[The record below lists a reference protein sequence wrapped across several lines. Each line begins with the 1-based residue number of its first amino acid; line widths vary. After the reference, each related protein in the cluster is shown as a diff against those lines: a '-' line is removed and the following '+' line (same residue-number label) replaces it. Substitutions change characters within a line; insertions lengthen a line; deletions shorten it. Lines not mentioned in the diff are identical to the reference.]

1 MSCSVSS
8 VSSDSPAFQP
18 FQCPVCQSRFTR
30 HENLKRHAALHAR
43 SPDSSLSCHLCNATF
58 SRPDLRVRH
67 MKKQHPEEDEP
78 RRRNLSAT
86 SSSSGSRKRAR
97 ADSPALSPSETRD
110 GFLRQPANDRSGEG
124 SVITLT
130 SDAKSLPL
138 HSDLEQST
146 PETGTPEAAL
156 LPSLADFNFHQ
167 WSPDALFTSQ
177 HPSIQDDWYPSDSQ
191 ISRGC
196 ELFFDHVAGF
206 LPFLHRPTFNTHQ
219 TSKALLLSVLA
230 LAYQY
235 GENPDC
241 GEEAGSG
248 QSLSVQCFYR
258 ARALIATEEE
268 HVDESLHGVTLV
280 QAYLLLEVFALIYST
295 DNDAAYGLKTH
306 SKMICLARAVG
317 LMQPAST
324 SSPETEDLESLWL
337 AFAQAESA
345 KRTLFA
351 VHQIDTLW
359 YQILSIPRSLSHLE
373 IKHDLPCRDTFFAA
387 TSSADW
393 AVKQLCKKSQSST
406 VPYPDAVRRLLS
418 GDHLNAIPDF
428 DPYGTIN
435 ITHFILSSAREISGW
450 SSMTGMLSMDRIEP
464 LRAALQALGPY
475 AHPPETSNG
484 AQSPSAALWEATW
497 ETAMI
502 DMQSWSPSHT
512 GGIIANSLDAGLHQM
527 TVMAPSFDLMA
538 KSKIASTIQPHV
550 DWFLRY
556 LDATL
561 VPDTEAP
568 WVILYA
574 YKAFMIAWQL
584 LAGGAKGCMQVVGV
598 QDGDREAALTW
609 AKKAFGRRIHWKL
622 GKVVVGC
629 LDKLRV

>member
-1 MSCSVSS
+1 
-8 VSSDSPAFQP
+8 PTFQP

-43 SPDSSLSCHLCNATF
+43 SPDSSLSCGLCNATF

-67 MKKQHPEEDEP
+67 MKRQHPEEDEQ
-78 RRRNLSAT
+78 RRRKLSAA
-86 SSSSGSRKRAR
+86 SSSSSSSRKRAR
-97 ADSPALSPSETRD
+97 ADSPTVSPSETCD
-110 GFLRQPANDRSGEG
+110 DSLVQQANDQAGGVSGLPLEM
-124 SVITLT
+124 
-130 SDAKSLPL
+130 DAGSLP
-138 HSDLEQST
+138 SPSNLERSISETST
-146 PETGTPEAAL
+146 SETAF

-167 WSPDALFTSQ
+167 WSPDTLFTNQ
-177 HPSIQDDWYPSDSQ
+177 HPSIQDDWYPSDAQ
-191 ISRGC
+191 VSRGC
-196 ELFFDHVAGF
+196 QLFFDHVAGF

-219 TSKALLLSVLA
+219 TSKALVLSVLA

-235 GENPDC
+235 GEDPGC
-241 GEEAGSG
+241 SEETASG
-248 QSLSVQCFYR
+248 HSLSVRCFHQSR
-258 ARALIATEEE
+258 AFIATEEE

-280 QAYLLLEVFALIYST
+280 QAYLLLEVFALMYST

-317 LMQPAST
+317 LMQPT
-324 SSPETEDLESLWL
+324 SPSLPETEDLESLWL
-337 AFAQAESA
+337 TFVRAESA

-373 IKHDLPCRDTFFAA
+373 IKHDLPCREAFFAA
-387 TSSADW
+387 SSSAEW
-393 AVKQLCKKSQSST
+393 AVKQLSKKTQGST

-418 GDHLNAIPDF
+418 GDRLNAIPDF

-464 LRAALQALGPY
+464 LRTALQALGPY
-475 AHPPETSNG
+475 AHPETANG
-484 AQSPSAALWEATW
+484 TQSPSAALWEATW

-527 TVMAPSFDLMA
+527 TFMAPSFDLMC

-584 LAGGAKGCMQVVGV
+584 LDGGAKGCMQVVGV
-598 QDGDREAALTW
+598 QDGDREAALAW

-622 GKVVVGC
+622 GKVVVSC

>member
-8 VSSDSPAFQP
+8 TASEPPTFQP

-30 HENLKRHAALHAR
+30 HENLKRHATLHAR
-43 SPDSSLSCHLCNATF
+43 SPNSSLSCDLCNATF

-67 MKKQHPEEDEP
+67 MKRQHPEEDEQ
-78 RRRNLSAT
+78 RRRKLSVA
-86 SSSSGSRKRAR
+86 SSSSSRKRAR
-97 ADSPALSPSETRD
+97 AYSPTLSPSEISD
-110 GFLRQPANDRSGEG
+110 GSVVQPADHQAGADTVLPSE
-124 SVITLT
+124 V
-130 SDAKSLPL
+130 DARSLPL
-138 HSDLEQST
+138 PSNLERSIS
-146 PETGTPEAAL
+146 ETGTPENAF

-167 WSPDALFTSQ
+167 WSPDALLTSQ
-177 HPSIQDDWYPSDSQ
+177 HSSIQDDWYPSICQ

-206 LPFLHRPTFNTHQ
+206 LPFLHRPTFNSNQ

-241 GEEAGSG
+241 GEEVDSG
-248 QSLSVQCFYR
+248 QTLSVQCFYR
-258 ARALIATEEE
+258 ARASIAAEEE

-295 DNDAAYGLKTH
+295 DDDAPYGLKTH
-306 SKMICLARAVG
+306 SKLICLARAVG
-317 LMQPAST
+317 LMQPDST
-324 SSPETEDLESLWL
+324 PPPDSEDLESLWI
-337 AFAQAESA
+337 AFARAESA

-373 IKHDLPCRDTFFAA
+373 IKHDLPCRETFFAA
-387 TSSADW
+387 SSSAEW
-393 AVKQLCKKSQSST
+393 AVKQLCNKDQTST
-406 VPYPDAVRRLLS
+406 VPYPDAVRRLLC
-418 GDHLNAIPDF
+418 GDRLNAIPDF

-475 AHPPETSNG
+475 AHPKIPNG
-484 AQSPSAALWEATW
+484 TQTPSTALWEATW

-527 TVMAPSFDLMA
+527 TVMAPSFDLMC
-538 KSKIASTIQPHV
+538 KSKIASTIQSHV

-584 LAGGAKGCMQVVGV
+584 LDGGAKGCMQVVGV
-598 QDGDREAALTW
+598 QDGDREAALAW

-622 GKVVVGC
+622 GKVVVNC
-629 LDKLRV
+629 LDRLRV

>member
-1 MSCSVSS
+1 M
-8 VSSDSPAFQP
+8 
-18 FQCPVCQSRFTR
+18 
-30 HENLKRHAALHAR
+30 
-43 SPDSSLSCHLCNATF
+43 
-58 SRPDLRVRH
+58 
-67 MKKQHPEEDEP
+67 
-78 RRRNLSAT
+78 
-86 SSSSGSRKRAR
+86 
-97 ADSPALSPSETRD
+97 SPSD
-110 GFLRQPANDRSGEG
+110 
-124 SVITLT
+124 T
-130 SDAKSLPL
+130 SDGSLVQLMNTQSGGESARPLEIDSTSLPL
-138 HSDLEQST
+138 PSHLERSIS
-146 PETGTPEAAL
+146 ETATSENAF

-177 HPSIQDDWYPSDSQ
+177 THSTQDDWYPSDSQ
-191 ISRGC
+191 ITRGC

-235 GENPDC
+235 GENPDS
-241 GEEAGSG
+241 GDDVGSG

-258 ARALIATEEE
+258 ARASIATEEE

-317 LMQPAST
+317 LMQPESVPP
-324 SSPETEDLESLWL
+324 PETEDLESLWL
-337 AFAQAESA
+337 VFARAESA

-373 IKHDLPCRDTFFAA
+373 IKHDLPCRETFFEAS
-387 TSSADW
+387 SSAEW
-393 AVKQLCKKSQSST
+393 AVKQLCNKNQNST

-418 GDHLNAIPDF
+418 GDHLSAIPDF

-475 AHPPETSNG
+475 AHPETPNG
-484 AQSPSAALWEATW
+484 TQTPSAALWEATW

-512 GGIIANSLDAGLHQM
+512 GGIIANSLDASLHQM
-527 TVMAPSFDLMA
+527 TVMAPSFDLMC

-584 LAGGAKGCMQVVGV
+584 LDGGAKGCMQVVGV
-598 QDGDREAALTW
+598 QDGDREAALAW
-609 AKKAFGRRIHWKL
+609 AKKAFGRRIQWKL
-622 GKVVVGC
+622 GKVVVNC
-629 LDKLRV
+629 LDNLRV